1 MAKRIVDLVKD
12 LILDKKDIKK
22 AIDMTAGTGKDSK
35 FILENTQVENLTAFD
50 IQKQAE
56 EETRALIG
64 EDKRFTF
71 ILASHEKIDKY
82 IKDPVDL
89 IIYNLGY
96 LPGAD
101 KNITTK
107 AETTLKSLEKALK
120 LIKKDGRIILTIYPG
135 HPAGRKESQSLESY
149 LESLDNKTYSILKI
163 TYTNRPNN
171 PPYILVIEKEK

>member
-12 LILDKKDIKK
+12 LILDKKDIKT

-56 EETRALIG
+56 TKTKALIG

-71 ILASHEKIDKY
+71 ILKSHDQIDKY

-101 KNITTK
+101 KTITTP
-107 AETTLKSLEKALK
+107 AESTLKSLKKALK
-120 LIKKDGRIILTIYPG
+120 LIKKRRPHNTNNLPRSLS
-135 HPAGRKESQSLESY
+135 RKERKSKPRKLPRKPRQ
-149 LESLDNKTYSILKI
+149 
-163 TYTNRPNN
+163 
-171 PPYILVIEKEK
+171 